1 MNLETKITIYKFTP
15 QVFTLTRIKRFNAQ
29 HDNEGIKEPV
39 RRKWGFFR
47 QRRSVR
53 LKRKKNKTKEEMNTT
68 KKPSRTCGNTGAGR
82 LLIFYTI
89 LRYALTTA
97 SYSCL
102 LRRFLIQIECYE
114 CIKQVRY
121 PYRYDGR
128 HITIHCKCRGNR
140 LEQDIRET

>member
-1 MNLETKITIYKFTP
+1 
-15 QVFTLTRIKRFNAQ
+15 
-29 HDNEGIKEPV
+29 
-39 RRKWGFFR
+39 
-47 QRRSVR
+47 
-53 LKRKKNKTKEEMNTT
+53 MNTT
-68 KKPSRTCGNTGAGR
+68 KSRPALVETQERDGFF
-82 LLIFYTI
+82 FYTI
-89 LRYALTTA
+89 LQYALTTA